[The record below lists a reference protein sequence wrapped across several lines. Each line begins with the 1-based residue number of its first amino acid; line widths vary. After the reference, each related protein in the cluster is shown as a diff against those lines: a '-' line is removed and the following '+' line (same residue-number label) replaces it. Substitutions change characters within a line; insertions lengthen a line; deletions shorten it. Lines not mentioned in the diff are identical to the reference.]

1 LKDTGRATYLTA
13 TDDEA
18 LACVRRVAETE
29 GILIALETAHAFARV
44 LDVAKREAARRRRPV
59 RVVVTLSGRGDKDLA
74 TITLAEKPHVTH

>member
-1 LKDTGRATYLTA
+1 
-13 TDDEA
+13 
-18 LACVRRVAETE
+18 VRRVAETE

-44 LDVAKREAARRRRPV
+44 LDVAQREAERRGRKV